1 MDTRWPLLLL
11 LVLFWACS
19 SDKSD
24 DLFIDC
30 RYSAPESIFS
40 NALPDVEQHSFFLD
54 KMVGEESLAF
64 ADGSSLRL
72 RQSGCD
78 YLKQEFEFAAPSFDR
93 QKSIAFWFEESI
105 DLLHRVSEM
114 GPEYISYRQWAKA
127 MEKKVRSFELD
138 KTVML
143 ADGFYAK
150 VSRQNSR
157 GAAILLLT
165 LSEKP

>member
-11 LVLFWACS
+11 LVFFWGCS
-19 SDKSD
+19 SDSSD

-40 NALPDVEQHSFFLD
+40 TSLPGVQAHEFFLD
-54 KMVGEESLAF
+54 KMIGEESIRF
-64 ADGSSLRL
+64 SDGSSLHL

-78 YLKQEFEFAAPSFDR
+78 YLKQEFELAASNFNN

-105 DLLHRVSEM
+105 NLLRRISEL
-114 GPEYISYRQWAKA
+114 GPEYISYRQWAGA
-127 MEKKVRSFELD
+127 MEAKVRSFEMD
-138 KTVML
+138 KTVKL
-143 ADGFYAK
+143 ADGYYAK
-150 VSRQNSR
+150 VSKENKR

>member
-1 MDTRWPLLLL
+1 MDTRWPLLILL
-11 LVLFWACS
+11 FFFWGCS
-19 SDKSD
+19 SDSSD

-40 NALPDVEQHSFFLD
+40 NALAGVQAHEFFLD
-54 KMVGEESLAF
+54 KMMGEESIQF
-64 ADGSSLRL
+64 SDGSRLVL

-78 YLKQEFEFAAPSFDR
+78 FLKQEFEFAAPDFGQ

-105 DLLHRVSEM
+105 NLLGRISEL
-114 GPEYISYRQWAKA
+114 GPEYISYRQWAGA
-127 MEKKVRSFELD
+127 MEAKVRSFQLD
-138 KTVML
+138 KTVKL
-143 ADGFYAK
+143 TDGYYAK
-150 VSRQNSR
+150 ISKEKKR

>member
-11 LVLFWACS
+11 LVLTWACS
-19 SDKSD
+19 SDNSD

-40 NALPDVEQHSFFLD
+40 NNLPHVAQHSFFLD
-54 KMVGEESLAF
+54 RMVGEESLDF
-64 ADGSSLRL
+64 TDGSSLRL

-78 YLKQEFEFAAPSFDR
+78 YLKQEFEFSSPNFNR

-105 DLLHRVSEM
+105 ELLHRLSEM
-114 GPEYISYRQWAKA
+114 GPEFISYRQWAKA
-127 MEKKVRSFELD
+127 MEGKVRSFELD

-143 ADGFYAK
+143 ADGYYAR

>member
-11 LVLFWACS
+11 LLFSWACS
-19 SDKSD
+19 SDNAD

-40 NALPDVEQHSFFLD
+40 NALPDVSQHSFYLD
-54 KMVGEESLAF
+54 KMVGEESLEF
-64 ADGSSLRL
+64 TDGSSLLL

-78 YLKQEFEFAAPSFDR
+78 YLKQEFEFATPNFDR

-127 MEKKVRSFELD
+127 MERKVRSFELD

-143 ADGFYAK
+143 ADGYYAK
-150 VSRQNSR
+150 VSRQNAR

>member
-1 MDTRWPLLLL
+1 MDTRWPLLFL
-11 LVLFWACS
+11 LVLSWACS
-19 SDKSD
+19 SDNSD

-30 RYSAPESIFS
+30 RYSAPESIFT
-40 NALPDVEQHSFFLD
+40 NALSGVEQHEFFLD
-54 KMVGEESLAF
+54 KMIGEESLIF
-64 ADGSSLRL
+64 SDGSRLRL

-78 YLKQEFEFAAPSFDR
+78 YLKQEFEYVSPEFDR

-105 DLLHRVSEM
+105 ALLQRISEL

-127 MEKKVRSFELD
+127 MEEKARSFEMD
-138 KTVML
+138 KNVKL
-143 ADGFYAK
+143 GDGYYAK
-150 VSRQNSR
+150 VSRQNAR

>member
-1 MDTRWPLLLL
+1 MDTRWPLLFI
-11 LVLFWACS
+11 LFFVWACS
-19 SDKSD
+19 SDTSE

-30 RYSAPESIFS
+30 RYTAPESIFS
-40 NALPDVEQHSFFLD
+40 NNLPNVVQHSFYLD
-54 KMVGEESLAF
+54 KMTGEESLEF
-64 ADGSSLRL
+64 TDGTSLRL

-78 YLKQEFEFAAPSFDR
+78 YLKQEFELSSPDFDR

-127 MEKKVRSFELD
+127 MEGKVRSFEMD
-138 KTVML
+138 KTVKL
-143 ADGFYAK
+143 AEGYYAK